1 MRAPDPVL
9 ALLGLAARAGAIVP
23 GTARVREG
31 IAADAIRC
39 AILASDASENALDK
53 VVPLLARR
61 GVPHVVR
68 YERAALG
75 AAVGK
80 SELSAIGITDR
91 GLAERCM
98 ALLGGAAEVV
108 ADDGAAQETDGW
120 ELASRRRR
128 S

>member
-1 MRAPDPVL
+1 MRARDPVL

-31 IAADAIRC
+31 VAADAIRC
-39 AILASDASENALDK
+39 VILAADASDNAQEK
-53 VVPLLARR
+53 VLPLLERR
-61 GVPHVVR
+61 GVPHAVR
-68 YERAALG
+68 SERATLG

-80 SELSAIGITDR
+80 SELSAVGITDR

-98 ALLGGAAEVV
+98 ALLGGAA
-108 ADDGAAQETDGW
+108 AQET
-120 ELASRRRR
+120 ESREPASRRRR